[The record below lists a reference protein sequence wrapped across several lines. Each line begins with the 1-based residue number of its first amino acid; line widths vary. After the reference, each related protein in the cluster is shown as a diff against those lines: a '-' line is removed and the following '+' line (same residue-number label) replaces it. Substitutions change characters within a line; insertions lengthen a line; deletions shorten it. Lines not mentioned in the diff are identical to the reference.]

1 LMLYQG
7 DRTPPAT
14 KSSKSIPLVSLT
26 MFSSLTLSIPDSC
39 LVTVYNYSLSL
50 SPETD
55 NATFL
60 ATKNS
65 SPESLDSPLAIYAKK
80 KYKPVAQKVHPITT
94 SLPERFRII
103 CNIHGDPLASIPML
117 SPIPPPF
124 IPTGRYTL
132 ECRDFIDKVHD
143 TDFLW
148 PAEWALM
155 HHFMCLQNEGFAWD
169 DTEGPLRLLRVIL
182 GEVR

>member
-1 LMLYQG
+1 MSYQG
-7 DRTPPAT
+7 DRTLPAT
-14 KSSKSIPLVSLT
+14 KSSKSIPLVSPAT
-26 MFSSLTLSIPDSC
+26 FSSLTLSIPDSC

-60 ATKNS
+60 TTKNS
-65 SPESLDSPLAIYAKK
+65 SPNSFDSLDIPGSFPESLDSPLAIYAKK
-80 KYKPVAQKVHPITT
+80 KYKPVVQKVCPIAT
-94 SLPERFRII
+94 SLPEHFRII
-103 CNIHGDPLASIPML
+103 RNIRSDPLASIPVL

-143 TDFLW
+143 TNFLW
-148 PAEWALM
+148 PAKRALM
-155 HHFMCLQNEGFAWD
+155 HHFMCLQNDGFAWD
-169 DTEGPLRLLRVIL
+169 DTE
-182 GEVR
+182 